1 MRIELRGVSKGRA
14 ERALPETSLT
24 FETGRVTL
32 AVAETEQ
39 RPTVLGLLASGRMRA
54 DTGEVLL
61 DGRKDAAGIR
71 RRVALVDALEVSEPA
86 PAVTVAGVVAEELM
100 FAGAS
105 PNPFAARRWL
115 DDLGLGE
122 LAGTPIGNIEPAA
135 RIRILLELAALRK
148 GVEGIVLTSP
158 DRHGG
163 DPADWVELARE
174 LAERDLAVLVIVGHA
189 WASASS
195 TPQIPAGVIAAGAL
209 ESPHD
214 TASITALPT
223 KRALSAADT
232 TPDTSAAHTPAA
244 PEKKIS

>member
-32 AVAETEQ
+32 VVAETEQ

-54 DTGEVLL
+54 DAGEVLL

-115 DDLGLGE
+115 DDLGLGD
-122 LAGTPIGNIEPAA
+122 LAATPIGNIDPAS

-163 DPADWVELARE
+163 EPQNWWRVATEFAERGYAVLAIAGRASMSVLTVQDDASAHGDDPAPVDTIADT
-174 LAERDLAVLVIVGHA
+174 RDDA
-189 WASASS
+189 
-195 TPQIPAGVIAAGAL
+195 P
-209 ESPHD
+209 D
-214 TASITALPT
+214 TAASVPT
-223 KRALSAADT
+223 EDER
-232 TPDTSAAHTPAA
+232 
-244 PEKKIS
+244 